1 LAKVL
6 IGWEL
11 GAGGGHSS
19 RLLSLGR
26 VLAARGHTPLFAAQQ
41 IGPFAAHGPTWQAPV
56 WPRLLG
62 PLSRRY
68 AAAPAT
74 MGDMLAY
81 LGLDD
86 VEAMAAMIMA
96 WARIIADANP
106 EVVVAE
112 YAPMLQLAARGR
124 VPCLAW
130 GTGFS
135 LPPGKLASF
144 PSFNGEAAAVPEQA
158 LLDGLNLALRRAG
171 RGPLSA
177 LPEMFAA
184 DRSLIS
190 TFSELDPYRRWR
202 RGALGPPALSGSI
215 PLATGE
221 GEELFVYLNTPA
233 NRPEGLVRG
242 LIEARLPTRIHDPL
256 IDVGIQAALE
266 AKGIR
271 VERDPVPFAEIAPK
285 SRLVLSHGGL
295 GLSSSALL
303 AGLPQIIVPFDQ
315 EKRLTAGA
323 LAELGVSR
331 TVNPENIEPGAFA
344 GMLSSAWNSVAMRE
358 RTREIAP
365 QFRTRMTPTAEEAA
379 ADLVEELL

>member
-1 LAKVL
+1 MAKVL

-26 VLAARGHTPLFAAQQ
+26 ILAARGHTPLFAAQQ
-41 IGPFAAHGPTWQAPV
+41 IGPFAAHGPTWQAPI

-96 WARIIADANP
+96 WDRIIADASP
-106 EVVVAE
+106 EVIVAE

-135 LPPGKLASF
+135 LPPAELASF
-144 PSFNGEAAAVPEQA
+144 PSFRGEAAVPEQA

-171 RGPLSA
+171 RGALSA
-177 LPEMFAA
+177 LPEIFAA

-202 RGALGPPALSGSI
+202 RGALSPPALSGSI
-215 PLATGE
+215 PLANAE
-221 GEELFVYLNTPA
+221 AEELFVYLNTPA

-242 LIEARLPTRIHDPL
+242 LIQARLPTRIHDPL

-271 VERDPVPFAEIAPK
+271 VERDPVPFAEIAGK

-295 GLSSSALL
+295 GFSSSALL
-303 AGLPQIIVPFDQ
+303 AGLPQVIVPFDQ
-315 EKRLTAGA
+315 EKRLTADV

-331 TVNPENIEPGAFA
+331 TANPENIEPGAFA
-344 GMLSSAWNSVAMRE
+344 GLLRSAWSDDAMRE
-358 RTREIAP
+358 RAREIAP

-379 ADLVEELL
+379 ADIVEELL